1 MCNPLEAISQIEG
14 RSLQRFLQGL
24 PPEKRRTQKP
34 RKPTFSSPFT
44 SGLKHRRPKETFM
57 RLLLGEVG
65 GEHGSASH
73 GKEGV
78 AFADARELENNGGI
92 EPTFSGFY
100 EKRFQRIFVRHCSTG
115 GAVGGQHL
123 VDGPDLQ
130 GVVF

>member
-24 PPEKRRTQKP
+24 PAEKRRTQKP
-34 RKPTFSSPFT
+34 RKPTFSGPFT
-44 SGLKHRRPKETFM
+44 SGPFDAQGELKPRPPKETFM

-78 AFADARELENNGGI
+78 AFADARELENNGGV
-92 EPTFSGFY
+92 EATLSGV
-100 EKRFQRIFVRHCSTG
+100 EDKRFLLLFLEPRLEVQ
-115 GAVGGQHL
+115 AVCGETH
-123 VDGPDLQ
+123 D
-130 GVVF
+130 